1 MQCERKKEAR
11 TGGRGYALEIIDEAY
26 TNFRLER
33 AYRREN
39 KEQQYK
45 GNIERSLGFPTTQ
58 MSHSQ
63 RGSVDL
69 DRSSFETLIAG
80 ESYCSSCF

>member
-11 TGGRGYALEIIDEAY
+11 TGGRELEGEGMLW
-26 TNFRLER
+26 RLLMKHAQFLGWKGLIEGR
-33 AYRREN
+33 IKSSNIRE
-39 KEQQYK
+39 
-45 GNIERSLGFPTTQ
+45 NIERSLGFPTTQ

-69 DRSSFETLIAG
+69 GRVLKV
-80 ESYCSSCF
+80 